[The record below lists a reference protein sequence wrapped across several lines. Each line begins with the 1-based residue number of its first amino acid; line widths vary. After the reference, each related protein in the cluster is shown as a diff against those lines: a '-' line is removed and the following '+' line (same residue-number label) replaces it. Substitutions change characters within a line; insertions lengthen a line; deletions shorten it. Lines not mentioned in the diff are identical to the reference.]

1 MVGCSISEDN
11 ATLIYQTP
19 NPYQN
24 NAQCK
29 AEFNCPKGYALKYEF
44 TRFGIQRDST
54 CDDDHLGILFIHN
67 IYIYI

>member
-24 NAQCK
+24 YAQCA
-29 AEFNCPKGYALKYEF
+29 AEFNCPNGYALKYEF
-44 TRFGIQRDST
+44 TRFRIQEHST
-54 CDDDHLGILFIHN
+54 CYYDHLGI
-67 IYIYI
+67 